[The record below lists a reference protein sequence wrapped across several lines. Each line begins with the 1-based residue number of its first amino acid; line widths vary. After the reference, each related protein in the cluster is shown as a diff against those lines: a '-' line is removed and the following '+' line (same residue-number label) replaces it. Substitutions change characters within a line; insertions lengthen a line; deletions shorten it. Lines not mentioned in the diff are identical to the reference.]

1 MSGAAP
7 AQPANATMI
16 DTKGPDADKNSGND
30 DEWGDFD
37 QYEDPNDVQFP
48 TLTMSDSVGPTLESQ
63 PSVDNTNQ
71 DSSQTAP
78 TGAQQDFPKVTNLDD
93 LMSLM
98 QTTSAPKPAA
108 AQIQADAPSQ
118 PATGLDLFDIG

>member
-7 AQPANATMI
+7 AQPASATII
-16 DTKGPDADKNSGND
+16 DTKGPDAEKNSGSG

-48 TLTMSDSVGPTLESQ
+48 TLTMSDSAGPTLESQ
-63 PSVDNTNQ
+63 PSVDNANQ
-71 DSSQTAP
+71 DSSQAAP
-78 TGAQQDFPKVTNLDD
+78 SSAQQDFPKVSNLDD

-98 QTTSAPKPAA
+98 QTTSAP
-108 AQIQADAPSQ
+108 
-118 PATGLDLFDIG
+118 